1 MIMIAIGWP
10 VILVLH
16 GWTRASLTFFAAD
29 VALLTTGW
37 EVMRSG
43 GKRWM

>member
-10 VILVLH
+10 VILLSH
-16 GWTRASLTFFAAD
+16 GWTRTGLAFAAAD